1 MGGIGEA
8 LTDDE
13 GIAAGPTPWDLS
25 CPDWWQRLQDGR
37 SLVPDLPLDRERADR
52 AVRIFKKLRIPDV
65 PGTPALGDAADKFIF
80 DIVAAMFGAYDA
92 VTSQRM
98 IRGYF
103 TMIPKKNAKTTYF
116 AAIALTG
123 AILNK
128 RPMAELICTGPSQE
142 VSGKAYSQ
150 AKGMIALDSEG
161 YLQKRF
167 HVRDHIQ
174 TIEDRNTAAKLKIKT
189 FDASIVT
196 GAVLTMALIDEV
208 HLLGE
213 VSQAAAIIQQMIGGM
228 VSVPEA
234 FWAMIT
240 TQSFKPPA
248 GAFKSNLKVARGI
261 RDGRIKTVDT
271 LPILYELPED
281 KQKDRSFWEQP
292 RNWRMVNPNE
302 GRSTFI
308 PTLVKDLARAR
319 EEGDEAVRIWF
330 SQHVNIEIGLALQS
344 DAWAGAKKWEARA
357 DKSITFAELL
367 RRCEVI
373 VFGIDG
379 GGLDDLLG
387 FNASGRCRETKQ
399 LLSWSKA
406 WAHRDVL
413 EERKDIAPRLQDF
426 EKDGDLVLVDKMA
439 DAFDQAADYVE
450 QAWLKGLLY
459 RVCLDRA
466 GLAGIVTAI
475 KDKLDLTEEQA
486 LELFEG
492 VHQGWQLSGTIKD
505 TEGKLSDGK
514 LLHAAQPLMDW
525 CVGNA
530 KQEAKGNAIAI
541 TKQVAGT
548 AKIDPLI
555 ALFIAMSQLR
565 LDPEAPGRS
574 IYDRAAL
581 WEDDNVAV

>member
-13 GIAAGPTPWDLS
+13 GIAAAPTPWDLS

-150 AKGMIALDSEG
+150 AKGMIILDSEG

-248 GAFKSNLKVARGI
+248 GIFKSNLKVARGI

-574 IYDRAAL
+574 IYDRAEL